1 MEKEEVGAKW
11 VTHYSSDHQI
21 LLVGDGDFSFSL
33 SLARSFGSASNIV
46 ASSLDSYDD
55 VTKNYKQAKSNLDEL
70 KQLGACLYYGVDA
83 TKMKYLLELKMRR
96 FDRIIFNF
104 PHAGFHGKEDNLTVI
119 KKHKDL
125 VLGFFKNASCMLSA
139 NGEIHVNHKTSPPF
153 SNWEI
158 EKLGE
163 QSLLT
168 LIELADFRKEDYP
181 GYNNKRGDSGRC
193 DEPFPLGMCSTYKF
207 IRATMRKCERKRKR
221 GSGEQICRPYLEI
234 QDARQQLPTTSVDLN
249 CYSQSSEVSK
259 FPRIVSSDSSLYGLS
274 NEHASI
280 RCGYLNNVDA
290 THHRA
295 AHCAAYYYGQG
306 MRQSSQRLLQPL
318 QPMKPL
324 NPFQL
329 WPTSTN
335 VRYSQTYYVRTM
347 DITRLPLVARNE
359 GYQVYSG
366 SSNYMGEAVGGT
378 VQRYHYERVE
388 RPQFQSYLSELHWE
402 VVNGGNYVHSDIP
415 RMGVIEERNMMF
427 IRS

>member
-70 KQLGACLYYGVDA
+70 QKLGACLYHGVDA
-83 TKMKYLLELKMRR
+83 TKMKYLLEFKMRR

-119 KKHKDL
+119 QKHKDL

-207 IRATMRKCERKRKR
+207 IFNPRATMRKCERKRKR
-221 GSGEQICRPYLEI
+221 GLGEQICRPYQEI
-234 QDARQQLPTTSVDLN
+234 QDARQQLQTTSVYLN
-249 CYSQSSEVSK
+249 CYFQSNQVSK
-259 FPRIVSSDSSLYGLS
+259 FQRIMSSLYGLS
-274 NEHASI
+274 NEHAPI
-280 RCGYLNNVDA
+280 GCGYLNNVDA

-295 AHCAAYYYGQG
+295 AHCAAYYSLG
-306 MRQSSQRLLQPL
+306 MRQSSQRLLQP
-318 QPMKPL
+318 MKPL
-324 NPFQL
+324 NSFQP
-329 WPTSTN
+329 WPTLTN
-335 VRYSQTYYVRTM
+335 VRYSQTNYVRTT
-347 DITRLPLVARNE
+347 DITPLPLVARNE

-378 VQRYHYERVE
+378 VQSYPYERVE
-388 RPQFQSYLSELHWE
+388 RPEFQSHISQLYWRE
-402 VVNGGNYVHSDIP
+402 VVNGGNYVHSVIP
-415 RMGVIEERNMMF
+415 RMSVIEERNMMF